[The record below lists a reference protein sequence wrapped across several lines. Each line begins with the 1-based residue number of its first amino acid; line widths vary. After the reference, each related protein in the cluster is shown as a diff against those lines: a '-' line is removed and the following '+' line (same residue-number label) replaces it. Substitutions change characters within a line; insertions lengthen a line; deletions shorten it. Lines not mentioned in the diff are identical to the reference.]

1 MSKQYLLKISGLAAL
16 TLLLLSPAF
25 AQDAPQSEDQDSLP
39 GRLGKMQKYDEIIIR
54 HKNDKD
60 SKVTIEIKDGLV
72 FINGKPA
79 AEFSDSNISV
89 NRKKVRII
97 RGEGFSFSGPG
108 DIDIPGDA
116 ITLEGGP
123 GNADLYAPSPSPFRK
138 HSGTLSLE
146 GGNRAFLGVTSD
158 KSEDEGAGAKVTEIR
173 KGSAAEKAGLKQ
185 GDLITKI
192 NDMTIDDPSDLSEAV
207 HKYKPQDKITV
218 TYKRDGKEA
227 KATAIL
233 GKSESLNRVYNYRYN
248 VPNLNMQGYGFK
260 QLAPMEQYHN
270 FNFNYGDEKPKLG
283 IRAQDTEDGKGVK
296 VLEVGDESAAEKAG
310 IKEGDLI
317 TSFDGK
323 EVNSAVTLAELAKAA
338 KDKPSVKVGLTR
350 EGKAREIE
358 IRVPKKLKTANL

>member
-1 MSKQYLLKISGLAAL
+1 MP
-16 TLLLLSPAF
+16 LLLLSPAF
-25 AQDAPQSEDQDSLP
+25 AQDAPRSEDNDSLP
-39 GRLGKMQKYDEIIIR
+39 GRPGKMEKYDEIIIR

-60 SKVTIEIKDGLV
+60 TKVTIEMKDGQV

-97 RGEGFSFSGPG
+97 RGGDSFSFSGPG
-108 DIDIPGDA
+108 DIEVPGDA

-123 GNADLYAPSPSPFRK
+123 GNADLYAPQPPLSPFRN
-138 HSGTLSLE
+138 HSGALSLE
-146 GGNRAFLGVTSD
+146 GGNKAFLGVTSD
-158 KSEDEGAGAKVTEIR
+158 KSEDEGAGAKVMEIR

-192 NDMTIDDPSDLSEAV
+192 DEIKIDDPSDLSDAV
-207 HKYKPQDKITV
+207 HKYKPQDKVTV
-218 TYKRDGKEA
+218 TYKRGGKES
-227 KATAIL
+227 KTTATL
-233 GKSESLNRVYNYRYN
+233 GKSESINRVYNYRYDA
-248 VPNLNMQGYGFK
+248 PNLNMQGFGYK
-260 QLAPMEQYHN
+260 QPGPLEQYHN
-270 FNFNYGDEKPKLG
+270 FNFNYNDVKPKLG

-296 VLEVGDESAAEKAG
+296 VLEVGDDSPADKAG

-323 EVNSAVTLAELAKAA
+323 EVSSAVTLAELAKAA
-338 KDKPSVKVGLTR
+338 KDKPGVKVGLIR

-358 IRVPKKLKTANL
+358 IKVPKKLKTANL